1 MPIYRLKV
9 PQGSVS
15 FEQREKIALDYTDI
29 HCGSTSA
36 PRHFVHVFFD
46 EQSEGESPYPTR
58 YYLEAINR
66 AGRPQEVKERLLN
79 DLLESSCPT
88 RAWPATRSAVAS
100 ARHPLLGRW
109 KAGQCCQNPGRKPP
123 SGTPTPLLTKLI
135 EE

>member
-36 PRHFVHVFFD
+36 PRHFVLVFFD

-66 AGRPQEVKERLLN
+66 AGRPQEVKEQLLN
-79 DLLESSCPT
+79 DLLESFVSHT
-88 RAWPATRSAVAS
+88 GVARDQISGRIGETPASWAMEGGAVL
-100 ARHPLLGRW
+100 PEP
-109 KAGQCCQNPGRKPP
+109 GQE
-123 SGTPTPLLTKLI
+123 TAEWYAHATAD
-135 EE
+135 

>member
-15 FEQREKIALDYTDI
+15 HEQRERIAMDYTDI

-46 EQSEGESPYPTR
+46 EQPEGDSLYPSR

-66 AGRPQEVKERLLN
+66 AGRPREIKDKLLN
-79 DLLESSCPT
+79 DLLDSFVAHTGVSRDQVDGRIGET
-88 RAWPATRSAVAS
+88 PASWVMEGGAVL
-100 ARHPLLGRW
+100 PEP
-109 KAGQCCQNPGRKPP
+109 GQETAEWYAHANAD
-123 SGTPTPLLTKLI
+123 
-135 EE
+135 

>member
-58 YYLEAINR
+58 YYLDAINR
-66 AGRPQEVKERLLN
+66 AGRPQEVKEQLLN
-79 DLLESSCPT
+79 DLLESFVSHT
-88 RAWPATRSAVAS
+88 GVARDQISGRIGETPASWAMEGGAVL
-100 ARHPLLGRW
+100 PEP
-109 KAGQCCQNPGRKPP
+109 GQE
-123 SGTPTPLLTKLI
+123 TAEWYAHATAD
-135 EE
+135 

>member
-66 AGRPQEVKERLLN
+66 AGRPQEVKEQLLN
-79 DLLESSCPT
+79 DLLESFVSHT
-88 RAWPATRSAVAS
+88 GVARDQISGRIGETPASWAMEGGAVL
-100 ARHPLLGRW
+100 PEP
-109 KAGQCCQNPGRKPP
+109 GQE
-123 SGTPTPLLTKLI
+123 TAEWYAHATAD
-135 EE
+135 